1 MKKYLLKFIFI
12 FFLIDYALGQNLNA
26 ILDAYR
32 GENAKGYVNPLID
45 LIGANLN
52 TGRSEWAKL
61 DSGFHVRISAI
72 GSASFPSAKMKVFN
86 ATTYETFTPLSTHS
100 VPTVIGKNE
109 AVTVIGVNETA
120 YSFPT
125 GYNLKKLLLLTP
137 QISVGSFI
145 NTELTA
151 RYFAFDFEGDL
162 GKLQFFGA
170 GIRHTLDNYIKSLPF
185 NLNIGYMYQHL
196 EVGDEISITSHL
208 PSAWI
213 GKTGK
218 HFSAQLM
225 LGYQILNGKINY
237 TYSEGT
243 ASEPI
248 SLNLKNDIPYMAEIS
263 LGLKLGFVIIH
274 AAANYSGPITGAAG
288 ITFKF

>member
-1 MKKYLLKFIFI
+1 MKKYLIPPGFIF
-12 FFLIDYALGQNLNA
+12 LIINCLSGQNLNA

-32 GENAKGYVNPLID
+32 GDNAKGYINPLVD

-52 TGRSEWAKL
+52 TGRSEWASL

-72 GSASFPSAKMKVFN
+72 GSASFPASKMKVFN
-86 ATTYETFTPLSTHS
+86 ATTEETFSPSSTHT

-109 AVTVIGVNETA
+109 AITITGVNETA
-120 YSFPT
+120 YTYPT
-125 GYNLKKLLLLTP
+125 GYNLQKLLMVTP
-137 QISVGSFI
+137 QISVGSIF

-151 RYFAFDFEGDL
+151 RFFAYDFEGDL
-162 GKLQFFGA
+162 GKFQFFGA
-170 GIRHTLDNYIKSLPF
+170 GFRHTVDHYIKSLPF
-185 NLNIGYMYQHL
+185 NLNVGYMFQNL

-208 PSAWI
+208 PSIWL
-213 GKTGK
+213 GKSGK

-237 TYSEGT
+237 TYVEGNT
-243 ASEPI
+243 SEPI
-248 SLNLKNDIPYMAEIS
+248 ELNLKNDVPYMAEIS
-263 LGLKLGFVIIH
+263 MGVKLGVVIIH
-274 AAANYSGPITGAAG
+274 AAANYSGPVAGAAG